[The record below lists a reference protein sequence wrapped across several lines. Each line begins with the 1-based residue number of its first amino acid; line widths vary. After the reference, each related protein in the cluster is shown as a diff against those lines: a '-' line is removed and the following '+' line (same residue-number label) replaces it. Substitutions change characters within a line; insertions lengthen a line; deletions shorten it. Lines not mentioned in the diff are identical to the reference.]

1 MSLQAARELSIPD
14 LLRVLSEK
22 FNVECAGLRET
33 PVLPLITPASEV
45 ESKVRALYP
54 IFVS

>member
-54 IFVS
+54 ISVS